1 MSQSTTLNLS
11 IPVKLKKQTQA
22 QATIQNFSSTSDYLQ
37 TLIREDIKRT
47 KELKQFELFIRQGL
61 RSGKSKNIGT
71 KNLDTWMADV
81 INKTK

>member
-1 MSQSTTLNLS
+1 MSQGTTLNLS

-47 KELKQFELFIRQGL
+47 KELKQFELFINQGL
-61 RSGKSKNIGT
+61 RSGKSKRFSA
-71 KNLDTWMADV
+71 KDLDDWMTDV
-81 INKTK
+81 IDG

>member
-1 MSQSTTLNLS
+1 MPQSTTLNLS

-47 KELKQFELFIRQGL
+47 KELKQFELFISQGL
-61 RSGKSKNIGT
+61 NSGKSKRLNA
-71 KNLDTWMADV
+71 KDLDDWMTDV
-81 INKTK
+81 IDG